1 MSNFMIDKTIEQIAD
16 RIDKKYEYYEKVLEE
31 FNEKS
36 KRPVIEPNGWNF
48 YSLTTK
54 RKRMFIMQNPGEET
68 KGKAKI
74 NKEQRDRVDEWRKDK
89 TSKNLEKAIKSM
101 QEALLNWL
109 RLDNKHF
116 WEFFKILSEKRIIT
130 EYKID
135 DKSKKAHYIEYIRKH
150 FLKDFYVTDLFKY
163 KVSTVKLGKAL
174 YGRNKNKQEFR
185 EDLMEILEE
194 EIREV
199 EPDIIF
205 TFSTRTWETFYTY
218 FESKCMI
225 KERFLE
231 EPKELTEKTKDRR
244 RDFLK
249 KVSKVHGLTFELTA
263 VNGKTII
270 VIPLC
275 HFSSRYYNNLIQD
288 SYFRYF
294 RESLD
299 KNST

>member
-1 MSNFMIDKTIEQIAD
+1 MIDKTIEQIA
-16 RIDKKYEYYEKVLEE
+16 IETDKNYKDYKKVLG
-31 FNEKS
+31 
-36 KRPVIEPNGWNF
+36 PVIEPNGWNF

-109 RLDNKHF
+109 SHDNGHF
-116 WEFFKILSEKRIIT
+116 WEFFKILSERSIID
-130 EYKID
+130 KID
-135 DKSKKAHYIEYIRKH
+135 DKSKNDHYNEYIENR
-150 FLKDFYVTDLFKY
+150 FLEDFYVTDLFKY
-163 KVSTVKLGKAL
+163 KVSTTKLDNAL
-174 YGRNKNKQEFR
+174 YGKSEKNEKFR
-185 EDLMEILEE
+185 KNLMKILEK
-194 EIREV
+194 EIKDV
-199 EPDIIF
+199 NPNIIF

-218 FESKCMI
+218 FKKKNMI
-225 KERFLE
+225 EEGFLE
-231 EPKELTEKTKDRR
+231 KPKESREKTQDTSK
-244 RDFLK
+244 DFLR
-249 KVSKVHGLTFELTA
+249 KVSKVHGLTFKLTIS
-263 VNGKTII
+263 GKKII

-275 HFSSRYYNNLIQD
+275 HFSKRFYNILIRD

-299 KNST
+299 KNKKVLPILKH